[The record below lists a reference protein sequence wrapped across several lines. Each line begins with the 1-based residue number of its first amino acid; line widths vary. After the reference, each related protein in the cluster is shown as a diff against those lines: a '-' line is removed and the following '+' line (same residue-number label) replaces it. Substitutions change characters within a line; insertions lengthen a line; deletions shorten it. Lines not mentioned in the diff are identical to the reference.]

1 MQSTTH
7 KIGDTYQRIGRY
19 NLGAGTWAATSAVWG
34 YGAALEHVKVQDLT
48 VSLVALSSPDV
59 DGNTHALTVSATSGE
74 TALWPEA
81 LLASDIVFTESAVV
95 RSSEMYQIISGRWAS
110 GSDSDNPLAVIP
122 SELLP
127 VTQGATGAGVPD
139 GGTTGQVLSKATG
152 DDQDT
157 EWVDPGAVTVD
168 AVPTN
173 GSGNAVSS
181 NGVFDA
187 LATKAAS
194 GANSDITSLNGIAS
208 AQFGD
213 GSAEAVVA
221 GKLWY
226 NATTGAWQLGMGG
239 GNITQQIGEEFFTYG
254 KASAAINDDVLT
266 AIYRTGAVGASG
278 VITFGPTVAGITD
291 HNLIVGIATEDIA
304 HNGFG
309 RVTTNG
315 IVRSID
321 TSGTTYGET
330 WADNDTIWYNPATG
344 GLTNVTP
351 SAPGL
356 QLSVGSI
363 IKAHAASGMVQV
375 KLSHANTTAADIA
388 AIVNASTSKATPVDA
403 DAFAG
408 IDSEASFSL
417 KKFTWANIKATL
429 KTYLDTLYQ
438 PLAANLTSWAGIAP
452 TAKQDALV
460 SGTSIKTINSTSL
473 LGSGDIAISA
483 TPGGSTTQVQF
494 NNAGAFAGDDGLTF
508 DSSTKSLGI
517 SGSQW
522 SLRIDPSSYSGRIG
536 LIASGGSFAALSDA
550 NGLCISEGR
559 DVSFSNA
566 GISSH
571 PTSGIRYYSDEGA
584 CISDGVRNSGNF
596 RDLKLRNL
604 IATGRI
610 ELPQYTT
617 ATRPAWVNGAQIFD
631 SDLDKLLI
639 GGASAWEVVTSI

>member
-48 VSLVALSSPDV
+48 VSLVALGSPDV

-139 GGTTGQVLSKATG
+139 GGTTGQVLAKATD

-173 GSGNAVSS
+173 GSTNAVSS

-187 LATKAAS
+187 LATKAVA
-194 GANSDITSLNGIAS
+194 GANSDITSLSGVVS

-213 GSAEAVVA
+213 GSAEASAA

-226 NATTGAWQLGMGG
+226 NGTTGAWNLGMGG

-254 KASAAINDDVLT
+254 KASAAITDSPIQAV
-266 AIYRTGAVGASG
+266 YRTGAVGVSG

-291 HNLIVGIATEDIA
+291 ANLIVGISTESIA
-304 HNGFG
+304 NNAFG

-321 TSGTTYGET
+321 TSGAAYSET
-330 WADNDTIWYNPATG
+330 WADNDTIWYNPTTG
-344 GLTNVTP
+344 GLTNVMPT
-351 SAPGL
+351 APGL

-388 AIVNASTSKATPVDA
+388 AIVNAASSKTTPVDA

-408 IDSEASFSL
+408 IDSAASFGL

-429 KTYLDTLYQ
+429 KTYFDTLYQ

-452 TAKQDALV
+452 AAKQDVLV
-460 SGTSIKTINSTSL
+460 SGANIKTVNSTSL
-473 LGSGDIAISA
+473 LGSGDIAVIASIAPLVIADANTIDQRNGTAAQTYRLYNAYTDASNYERGFMRWNSNVFEIGAEAGGTGVHRASVLSSSA
-483 TPGGSTTQVQF
+483 MRITVSTS
-494 NNAGAFAGDDGLTF
+494 A
-508 DSSTKSLGI
+508 DSTGI
-517 SGSQW
+517 SVTNNPATVEYARLTNSEFMLQGIPLRLSEQTAPAAPATNEVRIYAEDNGSGKTR
-522 SLRIDPSSYSGRIG
+522 LM
-536 LIASGGSFAALSDA
+536 AL
-550 NGLCISEGR
+550 
-559 DVSFSNA
+559 F
-566 GISSH
+566 
-571 PTSGIRYYSDEGA
+571 
-584 CISDGVRNSGNF
+584 
-596 RDLKLRNL
+596 
-604 IATGRI
+604 ATGAAVQIAI
-610 ELPQYTT
+610 EP
-617 ATRPAWVNGAQIFD
+617 
-631 SDLDKLLI
+631 
-639 GGASAWEVVTSI
+639 